1 MKYSEVRRYFWN
13 ARFCSGAIRRLAN
26 AALPAMVQGKVNPE
40 NSGLFEAAE
49 TQRENLSHLR
59 HHHRRSDR
67 KAWYCPGFARPR
79 AKKRCAE

>member
-49 TQRENLSHLR
+49 TQCENLSHLR